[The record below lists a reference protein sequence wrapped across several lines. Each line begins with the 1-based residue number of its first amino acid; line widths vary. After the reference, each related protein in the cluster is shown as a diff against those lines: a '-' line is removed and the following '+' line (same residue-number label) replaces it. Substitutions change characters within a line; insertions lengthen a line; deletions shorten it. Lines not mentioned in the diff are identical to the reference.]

1 MFDYKSLY
9 KDPELRKNKLQLW
22 WNSIDR
28 VSVTIIFIL
37 IAFSVIIITTASPAI
52 AYRIGL
58 EPFYFMKRQLIFL
71 FIGFLVMIGISF
83 LSVTNVKRLA
93 ALGFIVCLVCLVAV
107 LFVGQQIKG
116 SRRWMQFL
124 GFSIQPSEFI
134 KPFFIVL
141 TAWLFSIKY
150 QESDFPAFK
159 VSFFLYAL
167 TVALLMLQ
175 PDFGMVMTVSIIWVG
190 QLFISGLSLIWFFVI
205 FIFGVINISLAYV
218 FFPHVQRRID
228 SFLHA
233 ESFENY
239 QVKKSLEAFQ
249 KGGFYGEGLGEG
261 VVKHQLP
268 DSHTDFIFAVIGE
281 EMGFVMCMFLLFL
294 YGLLVIRGL
303 YVVTKTKNNFGILAI
318 SGILMQIGMQS
329 VFNMGVS
336 LHLFPTKGMTL
347 PLISYGGSSVIA
359 ISIAL
364 GMMLAF
370 SRERYDTISLPTRNY
385 KINKL

>member
-1 MFDYKSLY
+1 M
-9 KDPELRKNKLQLW
+9 
-22 WNSIDR
+22 
-28 VSVTIIFIL
+28 
-37 IAFSVIIITTASPAI
+37 
-52 AYRIGL
+52 
-58 EPFYFMKRQLIFL
+58 
-71 FIGFLVMIGISF
+71 
-83 LSVTNVKRLA
+83 
-93 ALGFIVCLVCLVAV
+93 
-107 LFVGQQIKG
+107 
-116 SRRWMQFL
+116 
-124 GFSIQPSEFI
+124 
-134 KPFFIVL
+134 
-141 TAWLFSIKY
+141 
-150 QESDFPAFK
+150 
-159 VSFFLYAL
+159 
-167 TVALLMLQ
+167 
-175 PDFGMVMTVSIIWVG
+175 
-190 QLFISGLSLIWFFVI
+190 
-205 FIFGVINISLAYV
+205 
-218 FFPHVQRRID
+218 
-228 SFLHA
+228 HA

>member
-1 MFDYKSLY
+1 VFDYKSLY

>member
-1 MFDYKSLY
+1 
-9 KDPELRKNKLQLW
+9 
-22 WNSIDR
+22 
-28 VSVTIIFIL
+28 
-37 IAFSVIIITTASPAI
+37 
-52 AYRIGL
+52 
-58 EPFYFMKRQLIFL
+58 
-71 FIGFLVMIGISF
+71 
-83 LSVTNVKRLA
+83 
-93 ALGFIVCLVCLVAV
+93 
-107 LFVGQQIKG
+107 
-116 SRRWMQFL
+116 
-124 GFSIQPSEFI
+124 
-134 KPFFIVL
+134 
-141 TAWLFSIKY
+141 
-150 QESDFPAFK
+150 
-159 VSFFLYAL
+159 
-167 TVALLMLQ
+167 MLQ